1 MINLRPLFREQ
12 ICQVDARVDG
22 AEGVYSAERDEIRR
36 AVAFVDELCGRLG
49 LGEFER
55 ALNPGTGKPQLLLLM
70 RDARGGRVVL
80 KVYGRLRPNEA
91 AVQGF
96 WWQHGVAT
104 VRILDSGDD
113 PVSWLLMPYVTGI
126 VPALAD
132 GPALTADV
140 ASIMDG
146 AHRTGC
152 ADVGSPRDLF
162 TGVGV
167 HLRNVLAAATR
178 HHYAVPSSVD
188 VKAAE
193 VMQSG
198 MPTFLH
204 GDLTPV
210 NLLRAPD
217 CLRVLDTCGYTGPAE
232 FDAARWC
239 ARVGGSHGA
248 VEMLA
253 RWLEVETAL
262 DVDLAHRLLGLEL
275 LMEAGVREIIKEE
288 RGRPWA
294 ERDDETQRLL
304 HLGTELG
311 MVP

>member
-1 MINLRPLFREQ
+1 MINLRRLFREK
-12 ICQVDARVDG
+12 IRQVDARVNG
-22 AEGVYSAERDEIRR
+22 AQGVYSAERDEIRR
-36 AVAFVDELCGRLG
+36 AVAFVDELCGRLS
-49 LGEFER
+49 LGELER
-55 ALNPGTGKPQLLLLM
+55 VLNPDSGKPQLLLLM

-91 AVQGF
+91 AVQRL
-96 WWQHGVAT
+96 WWQQGVAT
-104 VRILDSGDD
+104 VRVLDSGDD
-113 PVSWLLMPYVTGI
+113 PVSWLLMPNVTGI
-126 VPALAD
+126 VPALAT

-140 ASIMDG
+140 ARIMDA
-146 AHRTGC
+146 AHRIKR
-152 ADVGSPRDLF
+152 ADVGTPRDLF

-167 HLRNVLAAATR
+167 HLRNMLVVATR
-178 HHYAVPSSVD
+178 HHYAVPSGVD

-204 GDLTPV
+204 GDLAPV
-210 NLLRAPD
+210 NLLRGPD
-217 CLRVLDTCGYTGPAE
+217 RLRVLDTCGYTGPAE

-239 ARVGGSHGA
+239 ARVGGSRGA

-262 DVDLAHRLLGLEL
+262 NVDLAHRLLGLEL

-288 RGRPWA
+288 GGLPWA

-304 HLGTELG
+304 HLGAELG